1 MKRIVLLVF
10 AFAILNGCAEYSSL
24 LGPSY
29 TVAKSG
35 SVAQVGSSMAASY
48 GFEKATGQNPST
60 FINSLV
66 RKSNRINSFLVEQE
80 NPRECQTI
88 HSTKL
93 NEIFFTT
100 LDEFDCFIDPFSILR

>member
-1 MKRIVLLVF
+1 MLSHFRRTN
-10 AFAILNGCAEYSSL
+10 AFAMLNGCAEYSSL
-24 LGPSY
+24 IGPSY
-29 TVAKSG
+29 TMAKSG
-35 SVAQVGSSMAASY
+35 SVVQVGSSMVASY

-60 FINSLV
+60 FISSLV
-66 RKSNRINSFLVEQE
+66 RKSSRINSFLVEQE

-100 LDEFDCFIDPFSILR
+100 LDEIDCFIDPFSILR

>member
-1 MKRIVLLVF
+1 M
-10 AFAILNGCAEYSSL
+10 
-24 LGPSY
+24 
-29 TVAKSG
+29 AKSG

-100 LDEFDCFIDPFSILR
+100 LDEIDCFIDPFSILR

>member
-1 MKRIVLLVF
+1 MKRIILLVF
-10 AFAILNGCAEYSSL
+10 AFAMLNGCAEYSSL
-24 LGPSY
+24 IGPSY

-35 SVAQVGSSMAASY
+35 SVVQVGSSMAASY
-48 GFEKATGQNPST
+48 GFEKTTGQNPST

-93 NEIFFTT
+93 NENIFHY
-100 LDEFDCFIDPFSILR
+100 IG

>member
-1 MKRIVLLVF
+1 MKKIVLLVF
-10 AFAILNGCAEYSSL
+10 AFAMLNGCAEYSSL
-24 LGPSY
+24 IGPSY

-35 SVAQVGSSMAASY
+35 SVVQVGSSMAASY
-48 GFEKATGQNPST
+48 GFEKATGQNPRT

-66 RKSNRINSFLVEQE
+66 RKSSRINSFLVEQE

-100 LDEFDCFIDPFSILR
+100 LDEIDCFMDPFSILR

>member
-1 MKRIVLLVF
+1 MKRIILLIF

-24 LGPSY
+24 IGPSY

-35 SVAQVGSSMAASY
+35 SAVQVGSSMAASY
-48 GFEKATGQNPST
+48 GLQKATGQNPST

-100 LDEFDCFIDPFSILR
+100 LDEIDCFIDPFSILR

>member
-1 MKRIVLLVF
+1 MKRIILLVF

-24 LGPSY
+24 IGPSY

-35 SVAQVGSSMAASY
+35 SVVQVGGSMAASY

-66 RKSNRINSFLVEQE
+66 RKSSRINSFLVEQE
-80 NPRECQTI
+80 NPRECQTM

-100 LDEFDCFIDPFSILR
+100 LDEMDCFIDPFSILR

>member
-1 MKRIVLLVF
+1 MKKIILLVF
-10 AFAILNGCAEYSSL
+10 AFAMLNGCAEYSAL
-24 LGPSY
+24 IGPSY

-35 SVAQVGSSMAASY
+35 SVVQVGSSMAASY

-66 RKSNRINSFLVEQE
+66 RKSSRINSFLVEQE

-88 HSTKL
+88 HSTNL
-93 NEIFFTT
+93 NKIFFTT
-100 LDEFDCFIDPFSILR
+100 LDEIDCFIDPFSILR

>member
-1 MKRIVLLVF
+1 MKKIVLLVF
-10 AFAILNGCAEYSSL
+10 AFAMLNGCAEYSSL
-24 LGPSY
+24 IGPSY

-35 SVAQVGSSMAASY
+35 SVVQVGSSMAASY
-48 GFEKATGQNPST
+48 GFEKATGQNPRT

-66 RKSNRINSFLVEQE
+66 RKSSRINSFLVEQE

-100 LDEFDCFIDPFSILR
+100 LDEIDCFIDPFSILR

>member
-1 MKRIVLLVF
+1 MKKIILLVF
-10 AFAILNGCAEYSSL
+10 AFAMLNGCAEYSSL
-24 LGPSY
+24 IGPSY

-35 SVAQVGSSMAASY
+35 SVVQVGSSMAASY
-48 GFEKATGQNPST
+48 GFEKATGQNPRT

-66 RKSNRINSFLVEQE
+66 RKSSRINSFLVEQE

-100 LDEFDCFIDPFSILR
+100 LDEIDCFIDPFSILR